1 MIVTDKKILRQV
13 SKEWKNDSPHAQ
25 EELDDIIHQM
35 EEEMKE
41 HNGVGI
47 SAIQLGYP
55 VRVFL
60 AGDTPQVFLNPKI
73 KSRSSYTKSDY
84 EGCLSCPDTI
94 VKVRRAQSIV
104 LEYTDYSDGI
114 FTEVKRKF
122 KDFEARVIQH
132 EFDHLNG
139 FLIIDRG
146 KTFTP
151 Q

>member
-1 MIVTDKKILRQV
+1 MIITDKKVLRQM

-25 EELDDIIHQM
+25 EELDTIID
-35 EEEMKE
+35 EMREAMKK
-41 HNGVGI
+41 HHGVGI

-55 VRVFL
+55 IRVFL
-60 AGDTPQVFLNPKI
+60 AGDNPQVFLNPKI
-73 KSRSSYTKSDY
+73 KSRSSITKADY

-94 VKVRRAQSIV
+94 VRVRRAKSIV
-104 LEYTDYSDGI
+104 LQYTDYSDGI
-114 FTEVKRKF
+114 FTNIERKF